1 MLTDTDREDI
11 LSDFAMETDLTPNVL
26 RTYIQRYPSLAL
38 DLTDLFHEF
47 TMVDL
52 ENVVG
57 STMGEVELE
66 GDEPGDGIA
75 VVRAALSGQSLRDL
89 ARQLGLPR
97 DFFAGFLDARVR
109 LGSVPSSVLL
119 NLARAIDV
127 KTHYFIAYLQQQ
139 SGATGAMAFKAD
151 SKPQGS
157 SVLAYDDFVE
167 SLGLDVNEVA
177 ALERLASSDG
187 RH

>member
-1 MLTDTDREDI
+1 MLTDTDREHI

-26 RTYIQRYPSLAL
+26 RKYMQRYPSLAL

-66 GDEPGDGIA
+66 GDELGEGLA
-75 VVRAALSGQSLRDL
+75 VVQAALSGQALRDL

-97 DFFAGFLDARVR
+97 DFVAGFRDARVR
-109 LGSVPSSVLL
+109 LGSGALKRAAQPSARYRCQDPLL
-119 NLARAIDV
+119 YRLPSTAIRGHRGDCV
-127 KTHYFIAYLQQQ
+127 Q
-139 SGATGAMAFKAD
+139 GRFKAPKD
-151 SKPQGS
+151 RRCWRTTTLSR
-157 SVLAYDDFVE
+157 
-167 SLGLDVNEVA
+167 
-177 ALERLASSDG
+177 ALVWT
-187 RH
+187 